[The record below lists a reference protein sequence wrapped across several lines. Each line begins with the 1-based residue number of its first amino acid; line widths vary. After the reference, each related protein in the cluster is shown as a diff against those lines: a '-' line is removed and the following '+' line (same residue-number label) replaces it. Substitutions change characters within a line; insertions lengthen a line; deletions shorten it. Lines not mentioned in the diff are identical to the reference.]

1 MKKPAAIAKLRTERR
16 NPAAARLDSLS
27 ARQIARL
34 INREDAKVAAAV
46 GRALPQIAR
55 AIEAVARSLARGGR
69 LLYVGAGSSGRL
81 AALDAAECPPT
92 FGIAP
97 RSVQYVLAGGP
108 RALGRATEVSED
120 SPARGRR
127 DLAKKKP
134 AKDDVVVGVAA
145 SGRTPYTVAAL
156 EFARRRGARTVAV
169 TGNPG
174 SPLARAAHIA
184 IVTAVG
190 PEVVAGSTRMKAGTA
205 QKMVLNLIS
214 TGAMARL
221 GYVFGNL
228 MVNVHTKNR
237 KLVERGLRILQEA
250 AGVSRGRARRAL
262 QSAGM
267 SVPVALVMLKSG
279 LSRSAAQRRL
289 RLARG
294 HVRRAIEK

>member
-169 TGNPG
+169 TCNPG